1 MLAHPATPSPS
12 SRPALTPSPS
22 KHAPLRFQ
30 EFGSA
35 MDDILKLKEMLDVD
49 TFAPVGVGGEPAPGL
64 RQPGAAS

>member
-1 MLAHPATPSPS
+1 
-12 SRPALTPSPS
+12 
-22 KHAPLRFQ
+22 
-30 EFGSA
+30 